1 MKEER
6 CEQCARPIAAWDA
19 IHYGSTE
26 RGSRLLC
33 SQCFN
38 AEVAKQNGLADF
50 ENVRLEPVRMVDCAG
65 EEHQFHFQM
74 RLLGDM
80 IVLDAFELQDELRS
94 GYEFRIIGA
103 PEDDV
108 LTLLGRLVGK
118 MRRGLS
124 VKHLTVDNHQPRII
138 DQTVRGQISSD
149 MSGPGDVPLVVVDGK
164 EIAWDDFGRMLL
176 AFEGWQF
183 RFDIADRADEL

>member
-6 CEQCARPIAAWDA
+6 CEQCAQPTAAWDA

-26 RGSRLLC
+26 RGYRLLC

-38 AEVAKQNGLADF
+38 DEVAKQNGLTEF

-65 EEHQFHFQM
+65 EAHQFHFQM

-80 IVLDAFELQDELRS
+80 IVLDAFELQEELRS
-94 GYEFRIIGA
+94 GYEFRIIGE
-103 PEDDV
+103 PERDV
-108 LTLLGRLVGK
+108 LTLLGRLVEK

-124 VKHLTVDNHQPRII
+124 VKHLKVDNHQLRIV

-149 MSGPGDVPLVVVDGK
+149 LSGPGDVPLVVVDGK
-164 EIAWDDFGRMLL
+164 EISWDDFGRMLL

-183 RFDIADRADEL
+183 RLDIADRADEL

>member
-6 CEQCARPIAAWDA
+6 CEQCSRPTAAWDA

-65 EEHQFHFQM
+65 EERQFHFQM
-74 RLLGDM
+74 RLLGDT

-103 PEDDV
+103 PETV
-108 LTLLGRLVGK
+108 V
-118 MRRGLS
+118 RR
-124 VKHLTVDNHQPRII
+124 KRA
-138 DQTVRGQISSD
+138 RAC
-149 MSGPGDVPLVVVDGK
+149 GDVTGAV
-164 EIAWDDFGRMLL
+164 AWAACKPSRPETNTRGR
-176 AFEGWQF
+176 Q
-183 RFDIADRADEL
+183 

>member
-1 MKEER
+1 MEGG
-6 CEQCARPIAAWDA
+6 
-19 IHYGSTE
+19 Y
-26 RGSRLLC
+26 RLLC

-38 AEVAKQNGLADF
+38 AEVAKQNGLAGF

-65 EEHQFHFQM
+65 EAHQFHFQM

-94 GYEFRIIGA
+94 GYEFRIIGE

-108 LTLLGRLVGK
+108 LTLLGRLVEK
-118 MRRGLS
+118 MRRALS
-124 VKHLTVDNHQPRII
+124 VKHLTVDNHQLRIV

-149 MSGPGDVPLVVVDGK
+149 VSGRGATPLVVVDGK
-164 EIAWDDFGRMLL
+164 EISWDHFGRMLM

-183 RFDIADRADEL
+183 KLDIADRADEL